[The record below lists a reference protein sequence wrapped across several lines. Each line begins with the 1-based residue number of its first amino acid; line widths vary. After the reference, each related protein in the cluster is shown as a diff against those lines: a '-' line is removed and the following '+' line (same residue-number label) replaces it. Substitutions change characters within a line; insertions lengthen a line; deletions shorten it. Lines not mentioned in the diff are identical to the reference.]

1 MYGTNGTPV
10 PKREIEEMSRGSG
23 PVITY
28 KLTPRQLEIYLAT
41 GQIVKEEEKMSLTRD
56 EYLKLRYKG
65 RGRTEIMR
73 NHFNGNTQVFYR
85 QLQEW
90 GIKEKDAEE
99 RELDMMAASRKSSIE
114 PDTSTAVQ
122 PADEQTRTPILLED
136 EPDAASSKP
145 IETAPHD
152 IIKQLENLY
161 NALGVTNAIRAVIDE
176 RRRQDAKWGV
186 HNHAPH
192 YWSGI
197 LGEEFGELCEAIN
210 ETVFDNGAEA
220 RAKGGYENMR
230 REAVQ
235 VAAVAIGFIEAL
247 DRRYAPA

>member
-1 MYGTNGTPV
+1 MYGTTGTSV

-65 RGRTEIMR
+65 
-73 NHFNGNTQVFYR
+73 
-85 QLQEW
+85 LQEW

-136 EPDAASSKP
+136 EPDAAPSKP

-161 NALGVTNAIRAVIDE
+161 NVLGVTNAIRAVIDE
-176 RRRQDAKWGV
+176 RRRQDAKWGEQ
-186 HNHAPH
+186 NHEPH
-192 YWSGI
+192 YWTGI